1 MKEEVI
7 IAMKV
12 LRHIL
17 FTLVMVTGLTL
28 AVSAQKQDDPKKPPP
43 KGTPP
48 VINPIPKPPPD
59 SNKPKKPGYSLIVF
73 RTPESAE
80 IS

>member
-17 FTLVMVTGLTL
+17 FTVVMVAGLSL
-28 AVSAQKQDDPKKPPP
+28 AVSAQKQDDPKRTPP

-48 VINPIPKPPPD
+48 VINPIQKPPPD
-59 SNKPKKPGYSLIVF
+59 SNKPKKPSYSLVVF
-73 RTPESAE
+73 KAPEPAE
-80 IS
+80 MA